1 MHDILIFAD
10 DYSEKLRSKLDA
22 SDIKKDHV
30 MFLTQ
35 NEKTFLQLQAMSYRV
50 FFLGDILTNED
61 IRGTDKEC
69 LDFIQ
74 LVFGGNDDSPFRY
87 KNIPLGY
94 FISFYLIPY
103 FMRIFRYII
112 CTDKALSY
120 FHYERI
126 IVAGAGN
133 FSEAVRNVLSQKG
146 VSFDSWL
153 GGRWERF
160 LYTLVKFRKGKAN
173 LWVAHPLR
181 ELFVEPVQNFMVLLD
196 AYFWKMKAFLTG
208 RSLKVNT
215 AKRYFVLSADHHTY
229 GIYDLMNKNMTWDF
243 IACGFYYR
251 FRKTAFKNVAP
262 LERSFKIQ
270 MALKTVRASIC
281 FLSRWISLK
290 SDENFHRK
298 FEFMGINYWNKIK
311 KLIKYNMLVSF
322 PRLFLDHLIALEAF
336 KIYPHSVLVLSD
348 DQPPYFKTIIHAARQ
363 RKVKSLVIQHGV
375 LGGVNGRERIHS
387 DFYAAW
393 GTRAFDWF
401 KANADSSAVDKISV
415 TGAARYDNYSAYMD
429 IEKGKILDDLRLPH
443 DKKIIMI
450 FTEWSQDFSVVSSDI
465 QDIRMAD
472 AVVNAMEKRVLH
484 EKCHIVIKPHPTADP
499 GLLRQYYKARGVD
512 STLITIIPG
521 HLKELL
527 YIAEI
532 CIGAYSSCILEAMF
546 FEKPS
551 IVFDRIALR
560 EAVPYVSM
568 GAALGASNEDEM
580 AIAIETLLY
589 DKEKVKIIIENQK
602 KYMEYA
608 IYKPDGKSSERACKL
623 LEKIMA
629 GEEKMPHYIE

>member
-1 MHDILIFAD
+1 MHDILIFVDEYA
-10 DYSEKLRSKLDA
+10 EKLKRKLDA
-22 SDIKKDHV
+22 SDIKKGHI
-30 MFLTQ
+30 MFLTL
-35 NEKTFLQLQAMSYRV
+35 NEETFLQLQATSYHV
-50 FFLGDILTNED
+50 FFLEDILKSED
-61 IRGTDKEC
+61 VRSTDKKC
-69 LDFIQ
+69 IDFIQ
-74 LVFGGNDDSPFRY
+74 LVFGGNDHFPFRY
-87 KNIPLGY
+87 KNIPLGC

-146 VSFDSWL
+146 VSFESWF

-160 LYTLVKFRKGKAN
+160 LYALEKFRKGMAN

-181 ELFVEPVQNFMVLLD
+181 ELFVEPAQNFLVLLES
-196 AYFWKMKAFLTG
+196 YLWKMKAFLTG
-208 RSLKVNT
+208 RSTKGNP
-215 AKRYFVLSADHHTY
+215 ARRYFVLSADHHTY

-281 FLSRWISLK
+281 FLSRWLSLK
-290 SDENFHRK
+290 SDDSFHRK
-298 FEFMGINYWNKIK
+298 FEFMGINYWNTIK

-336 KIYPHSVLVLSD
+336 KAYPHSVLVLSD

-375 LGGVNGRERIHS
+375 LGGINGRERIHS

-393 GTRAFDWF
+393 GPRALDWF
-401 KANADSSAVDKISV
+401 KANADSSALDKIYI
-415 TGAARYDNYSAYMD
+415 TGSARYDDYSSHKNF
-429 IEKGKILDDLRLPH
+429 EKRKILDELRLPQ
-443 DKKIIMI
+443 DKKIILI
-450 FTEWSQDFSVVSSDI
+450 FTEWSQDFSVASSDI
-465 QDIRMAD
+465 QDMHMID
-472 AVVNAMEKRVLH
+472 AVVNTIERLALH

-499 GLLRQYYKARGVD
+499 GLLRQYCTARAGS
-512 STLITIIPG
+512 STLITIIPS
-521 HLKELL
+521 HIKELL
-527 YIAEI
+527 YVAEI
-532 CIGAYSSCILEAMF
+532 CVGAYSSCILEAMF

-551 IVFDRIALR
+551 IVFDRISIR
-560 EAVPYVSM
+560 EFVPYVSR
-568 GAALGASNEDEM
+568 GAALGARNEDEM
-580 AIAIETLLY
+580 AIAVETLLH
-589 DKEKVKIIIENQK
+589 DKEKVKIIIQNQK
-602 KYMEYA
+602 KYIAYA
-608 IYKPDGKSSERACKL
+608 IYKLDGKSSERVCKL
-623 LEKIMA
+623 IEKVME
-629 GEEKMPHYIE
+629 GEEKIPQYVE